1 MQGLSTGSDEVDGEV
16 FNQEADGDM
25 RPFTANLDV
34 GIKSTTTGARVF
46 AALKGAVDGGLNVP
60 HSEKRFVGVVR
71 RSSDRL
77 SPSSCITR

>member
-1 MQGLSTGSDEVDGEV
+1 VDGE
-16 FNQEADGDM
+16 N

-60 HSEKRFVGVVR
+60 HSEKRFVGY
-71 RSSDRL
+71 DREAK
-77 SPSSCITR
+77 SYNADDMKERIFGEHVAE